1 MVGQSTP
8 KTPCSRLSV
17 WPRNSVAVV
26 AYSTILQNSNTAM
39 QTASH
44 VSLHLIRFESLRPA
58 GAIEVG
64 DRAGVLFCGVA
75 ADTRAAGTEPASQQ
89 AFAFAILGLH
99 QDAVSA
105 HWLLENY
112 RSVAPWTVEAREVWG
127 AVLRPFRHKGEAN
140 YLNRMHPGP
149 LFEPG
154 ALFAAPS
161 ADTPFVSITTSGWHI
176 CPELDM
182 NRVREFST
190 GVLAV
195 RASMTAMSGLHSQQ
209 SFFFPRGLEHDP
221 MTITFWKNQAA
232 LTEFAYGPGGHRLQ
246 MERQHERGLADR
258 TSFTRCLAE
267 SKQGTWYGACPLA

>member
-1 MVGQSTP
+1 MPTHSHKGFSNPGHNPILAPPHFAAINPVNPVNPVENTVSLREKLNTIRKEYSENPNKIFIPLQSLHSLPSAYISELMVGQSTP
-8 KTPCSRLSV
+8 KTPCSGLRV

-112 RSVAPWTVEAREVWG
+112 RSVAP
-127 AVLRPFRHKGEAN
+127 
-140 YLNRMHPGP
+140 
-149 LFEPG
+149 
-154 ALFAAPS
+154 
-161 ADTPFVSITTSGWHI
+161 
-176 CPELDM
+176 
-182 NRVREFST
+182 
-190 GVLAV
+190 
-195 RASMTAMSGLHSQQ
+195 
-209 SFFFPRGLEHDP
+209 
-221 MTITFWKNQAA
+221 
-232 LTEFAYGPGGHRLQ
+232 
-246 MERQHERGLADR
+246 
-258 TSFTRCLAE
+258 
-267 SKQGTWYGACPLA
+267 